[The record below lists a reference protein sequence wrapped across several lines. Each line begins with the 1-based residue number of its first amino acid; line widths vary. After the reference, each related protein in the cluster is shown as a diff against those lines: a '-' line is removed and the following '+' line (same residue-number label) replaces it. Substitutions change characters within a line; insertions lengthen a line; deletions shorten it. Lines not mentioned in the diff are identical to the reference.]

1 MSFFEKMKNKVSQ
14 VSDKLSSSSLGLTK
28 LIKEIKDFNNDI
40 EKYSTENQKYIEYL
54 KASDEFEKLTVPL
67 SEKLENIDANRKELT
82 EKLNTECVVPLEELV
97 NDWLEL
103 QEMKKDV
110 DKTIKDHEKDKR
122 GLEKAKSRLEKLNSA
137 EERIEEK
144 IAETEEQV
152 NETAKVTGESY
163 DLVKSKEAGYEKVEK
178 KYKTK
183 EAKVLKKVFK
193 SHQDLL
199 AKFYAF
205 AAAETLAT

>member
-14 VSDKLSSSSLGLTK
+14 VSDKLSASSLGLTK
-28 LIKEIKDFNNDI
+28 LIKEIKDFEHDI
-40 EKYSTENQKYIEYL
+40 NKYSAENLKYIEYL
-54 KASDEFEKLTVPL
+54 KTAEEYEKFTVPL

-82 EKLNTECVVPLEELV
+82 EKLNTECIVPLEELV

-110 DKTIKDHEKDKR
+110 DKTIKDHEKDKKS
-122 GLEKAKSRLEKLNSA
+122 LERVKTKAEKLNTA

-144 IAETEEQV
+144 IAEAEEQV
-152 NETAKVTGESY
+152 NETAKITGESF
-163 DLVKSKEAGYEKVEK
+163 DLVNSKEAGYEKVEK

-199 AKFYAF
+199 AKFYASG
-205 AAAETLAT
+205 AEILTTV

>member
-1 MSFFEKMKNKVSQ
+1 MSFFDKMKSSLNKVS
-14 VSDKLSSSSLGLTK
+14 DKMATSSLGLTK
-28 LIKEIKDFNNDI
+28 LIKEIKDFSHDI
-40 EKYSTENQKYIEYL
+40 EKYSVENQKYIEYL
-54 KASDEFEKLTVPL
+54 KTSEEYEKFTVPL
-67 SEKLENIDANRKELT
+67 SEKLENINASRKELS

-110 DKTIKDHEKDKR
+110 DKTIKDHEKDKKS
-122 GLEKAKSRLEKLNSA
+122 LERAKAKSEKLNAA

-144 IAETEEQV
+144 IAEAEEQV
-152 NETAKVTGESY
+152 NEAAKLTGESF

-183 EAKVLKKVFK
+183 ETKVLKKVFK

-199 AKFYAF
+199 AKFYASGG
-205 AAAETLAT
+205 AEILTA

>member
-1 MSFFEKMKNKVSQ
+1 MSFFDKMKSSLNKVS
-14 VSDKLSSSSLGLTK
+14 DKMATSSLGLTK
-28 LIKEIKDFNNDI
+28 LIKEIKDFEHNID
-40 EKYSTENQKYIEYL
+40 KYSAENQKYIEYL
-54 KASDEFEKLTVPL
+54 KTSEEFEKITVPL

-110 DKTIKDHEKDKR
+110 DKTIKDHEKDKKS
-122 GLEKAKSRLEKLNSA
+122 LERAKAKFEKLSEA

-144 IAETEEQV
+144 IAEAEEQV
-152 NETAKVTGESY
+152 NETAKITGESF

-183 EAKVLKKVFK
+183 EAKVLKNVFK

-199 AKFYAF
+199 ATFYAS
-205 AAAETLAT
+205 AAVYLTVV